1 MRCCGQEYKMA
12 RLDEDAA
19 KPRTRENDNLK
30 PGRPPRPATEPDGS
44 SASTRNGQTRTDP
57 GSGAPKR

>member
-1 MRCCGQEYKMA
+1 MA

-30 PGRPPRPATEPDGS
+30 PGQPPRPATEPDGS
-44 SASTRNGQTRTDP
+44 SASTRNGHTRTDP